1 MARVQSILTYTLPA
15 NAGDKNPPPAPIR
28 CGCDNLL
35 LILEDQSLIR
45 TALQGILS
53 VEIKSVA
60 VSATPVGSI
69 DGNTGQSSLVWKYD
83 YTVEYLDTDLTDT
96 AYRVRKCDIKYNCC
110 YSCGQA
116 YTDRQLEGYVKSV
129 LGDNVNNLDPQ
140 IPVITEQP
148 IAVTDSLSI
157 DLTSS
162 GSFGHTLR
170 ADAKISAIADNI
182 VSIQA
187 DGLYVPQTE
196 FTASNNCALGGV
208 GLAYAI
214 RRLTALGGNNF
225 LIDGAPEHSEV
236 AAFLDYVSGAPAQGV
251 APNTDYLSASVQRT
265 ITNPSTC
272 RQLQVAVFS
281 ELLTEFET
289 PGIPFKYDVAIQ
301 MQFNGGGFIDVQG
314 QTGYVPNSNVAI
326 LNRGTHF
333 LQKTVI
339 FTIAPGATTV
349 VDARLR
355 WGPRGTAGIMQN
367 FAVSLGFLGGTV

>member
-60 VSATPVGSI
+60 VSATPVGTI

-170 ADAKISAIADNI
+170 ADAKISALVGNEL
-182 VSIQA
+182 SIEA
-187 DGLYVPQTE
+187 DGLYTPAVTIQPTNDCI
-196 FTASNNCALGGV
+196 SGGI
-208 GLAYAI
+208 GAPYAI
-214 RRLTALGGNNF
+214 REVTPLGNNV
-225 LIDGAPEHSEV
+225 LRINGAPEHYSV
-236 AAFLDYVSGAPAQGV
+236 ATGGTAISDLAVNQVIPLD
-251 APNTDYLSASVQRT
+251 TDYFSPSTGVSL
-265 ITNPSTC
+265 TNPSAC
-272 RQLQVAVFS
+272 RTAFVQLNNAAI
-281 ELLTEFET
+281 LDFET
-289 PGIPFKYDVAIQ
+289 PGIAFRYEFAIQ
-301 MQFNGGGFIDVQG
+301 QQYNGGGFFDV
-314 QTGYVPNSNVAI
+314 YVKGGNEAPGTLFNRAEDSLFHANVIGI
-326 LNRGTHF
+326 L
-333 LQKTVI
+333 
-339 FTIAPGATTV
+339 PGATTI
-349 VDARLR
+349 VDIRFR
-355 WGPRGTAGIMQN
+355 WRPIGSNCIVRSYATYINAAGGTA
-367 FAVSLGFLGGTV
+367 